1 MNHPTVICILFSLL
15 FMSVAPGP
23 AVDTSAVETGAL
35 TPQEMELRDYLWEE
49 LQADGLAAS
58 NQAVVIEFEFHDL
71 FINEEI
77 PGYAQML
84 KYQKMLRSFGV
95 TSGPQ
100 RQIHLSSNGGLI
112 IGDFNDW
119 GEMLGEPVRIGLAVA
134 TNE

>member
-1 MNHPTVICILFSLL
+1 MNHPTVICILLSVL
-15 FMSVAPGP
+15 FMSLAATP
-23 AVDTSAVETGAL
+23 AVDTSVIEAAML
-35 TPQEMELRDYLWEE
+35 TPQETELRDYLWEE
-49 LQADGLAAS
+49 LKADGLTTA
-58 NQAVVIEFEFHDL
+58 NEAVVIEFEFHDL

-84 KYQKMLRSFGV
+84 KYQKLLRSFGV

-100 RQIHLSSNGGLI
+100 RQIHLSANGGLI

-119 GEMLGEPVRIGLAVA
+119 GELLGEPVRIGLAVA

>member
-1 MNHPTVICILFSLL
+1 MNHPTVICFLFSVF
-15 FMSVAPGP
+15 FMSVAASP
-23 AVDTSAVETGAL
+23 ALDTSIVKASVL
-35 TPQEMELRDYLWEE
+35 TPQEMELRDYLREE
-49 LQADGLAAS
+49 LLADGLVNS
-58 NQAVVIEFEFHDL
+58 NQAVVIEFEYHDL

-77 PGYAQML
+77 PDYAQML
-84 KYQKMLRSFGV
+84 KYQEMLRSFGV

-100 RQIHLSSNGGLI
+100 RQIHLSSNGGII